1 MSNQPT
7 IQFSKP
13 LRVNLHRDMTPPKV
27 KIECGDIVVAD
38 CIGNPDHAERIAAC
52 VNACAGIADPHAAI
66 QVIQELRD
74 ALQAFIDADDDCE
87 REFQRMGMPPPE
99 PCPIRERM
107 VASLVKAKEVLP

>member
-52 VNACAGIADPHAAI
+52 VNACTGIADPHAAI
-66 QVIQELRD
+66 QVMLELQD
-74 ALQAFIDADDDCE
+74 ALKKCASIISGENMNKNGLIDALE
-87 REFQRMGMPPPE
+87 SSRS
-99 PCPIRERM
+99 
-107 VASLVKAKEVLP
+107 ALAKAKEVLP